1 MRSSTRCIS
10 FPGSR
15 SRTGC
20 VEMEQKY
27 KRFAHVCMCVYA
39 HVLSNVFLAH
49 VLRSNTCAHVLSNV
63 FLSSFVH
70 QPNATVHQSSL
81 NTLEHAC
88 TQSSHAATS
97 DASLVF
103 SCSIR
108 RCLWFYC
115 HGLSFAD
122 LHWNVSKTGI
132 GCRNLRLLPFWF

>member
-1 MRSSTRCIS
+1 
-10 FPGSR
+10 
-15 SRTGC
+15 
-20 VEMEQKY
+20 MEQKY

-88 TQSSHAATS
+88 T
-97 DASLVF
+97 AS
-103 SCSIR
+103 I
-108 RCLWFYC
+108 CLYV
-115 HGLSFAD
+115 LSRPMQQQAMP
-122 LHWNVSKTGI
+122 
-132 GCRNLRLLPFWF
+132 LLCFHVASGVASGFIVMV